1 VTARLVTIE
10 QCNDEDI
17 IVYFDADVLIHAIK
31 EAGSQQLDR
40 LLRVKPVLRRCSTT
54 TMYEVAFA
62 RKARKE
68 FKSDLSRLNKNQDW
82 IRKHFLEHDRL
93 DGDVAAE
100 LERSLTM
107 YAAALRGK
115 ADLGDAF
122 LASWCQARSS
132 KRNQCA
138 IATINGRD
146 YRALP
151 VALVSDF
158 LPSTFSL
165 DD

>member
-1 VTARLVTIE
+1 M
-10 QCNDEDI
+10 
-17 IVYFDADVLIHAIK
+17 YFDADVIIAAIRDAK
-31 EAGSQQLDR
+31 SVQLES
-40 LLRVKPVLRRCSTT
+40 LLRVKYSLRRYSTT

-62 RKARKE
+62 RKTTG
-68 FKSDLSRLNKNQDW
+68 SDLSRLKRNQEW
-82 IRKHFLEHDRL
+82 IVDHFPERDRL

-100 LERSLTM
+100 LERSLTT
-107 YAAALRGK
+107 YASALRGK

-132 KRNQCA
+132 DRTECA
-138 IATINGRD
+138 IATNNGRD

-158 LPSTFSL
+158 LAPSFSI
-165 DD
+165 DE

>member
-1 VTARLVTIE
+1 VTIE

-17 IVYFDADVLIHAIK
+17 IVYFDADVLIHAIR
-31 EAGSQQLDR
+31 EAGRQQLDR
-40 LLRVKPVLRRCSTT
+40 LLSIRPQLRRCSTT
-54 TMYEVAFA
+54 TLYEVAFA

-82 IRKHFLEHDRL
+82 IRDHFLERDRL
-93 DGDVAAE
+93 DEDVARV
-100 LERSLTM
+100 LERSLTT
-107 YAAALRGK
+107 YASALRGK

-122 LASWCQARSS
+122 LASWCLARSS
-132 KRNQCA
+132 DRNQCA

-151 VALVSDF
+151 VALVRDF
-158 LPSTFSL
+158 LPPNFSL

>member
-1 VTARLVTIE
+1 MTAQLVTVA
-10 QCNDEDI
+10 QCNDEQI
-17 IVYFDADVLIHAIK
+17 IVYFDADVIIQAIK
-31 EAGSQQLDR
+31 QADSLELSN
-40 LLRVKPVLRRCSTT
+40 LLRVKHALRRCATT

-62 RKARKE
+62 RKGT
-68 FKSDLSRLNKNQDW
+68 DLSRLRRNQDW
-82 IRKHFLEHDRL
+82 IGEHFPDRDRL
-93 DGDVAAE
+93 DGEVAE
-100 LERSLTM
+100 EFERSLTT
-107 YAAALRGK
+107 YATSARGK

-122 LASWCQARSS
+122 LASWCRARSS
-132 KRNQCA
+132 ARSRCA

-158 LPSTFSL
+158 LPSNFSL